1 MSFPINNPPH
11 PTPYYR
17 SRKQSPPQYGR
28 AGRYVKQI
36 SGYRAFIPA
45 ELPPDPSIT
54 LNDPELIA
62 LLSNADR
69 ALGRLDGATGT
80 LPNADLFVFMYLRKE
95 AVLSSQ
101 IEGTQASLVDVL
113 EFEAHV
119 MDPNGPGDVQEVLNY
134 LTAMSYGISRLKEL
148 PLSLR
153 LIREIHERLLSGVRG
168 SERTPGEFRT
178 SQNWIGPAGCT
189 LTNASF
195 VPPPPEEMK
204 TALGQLERFLHNAS
218 FMPTLVKVGIAHA
231 QFETLHPF
239 LDGNGR
245 VGRLLIT
252 FLLCEKQV
260 LQRPLLYLSHY
271 FKQNR
276 SEYYDRL
283 QAVRDEGDWE
293 SWLKFFLRGVAEVA
307 TEATD
312 LARTIVQLREAH
324 REVVRRTLGKS
335 AARGLQLLESLYEKP
350 VVSVKSV
357 TELVGISFPNAN
369 LLIDRLTKLEILQ
382 ETSGNRRNRVFAYQP
397 YLKLFN

>member
-1 MSFPINNPPH
+1 MNP
-11 PTPYYR
+11 
-17 SRKQSPPQYGR
+17 
-28 AGRYVKQI
+28 
-36 SGYRAFIPA
+36 
-45 ELPPDPSIT
+45 D
-54 LNDPELIA
+54 
-62 LLSNADR
+62 
-69 ALGRLDGATGT
+69 
-80 LPNADLFVFMYLRKE
+80 
-95 AVLSSQ
+95 
-101 IEGTQASLVDVL
+101 
-113 EFEAHV
+113 
-119 MDPNGPGDVQEVLNY
+119 GPGDAQEVLHY
-134 LTAMSYGISRLKEL
+134 LTAMSYGITRLKEL

-168 SERTPGEFRT
+168 SERTPGDLRS

-189 LTNASF
+189 LMNASF

-204 TALGQLERFLHNAS
+204 TALGQLEGFLHSAR
-218 FMPTLVKVGIAHA
+218 FMPTLVKVGIAHS

-276 SEYYDRL
+276 SEYYDRP

-307 TEATD
+307 DEATD
-312 LARTIVQLREAH
+312 LARSIVQLREEH

-369 LLIDRLTKLEILQ
+369 LLIDRLAKLEILQ

-397 YLKLFN
+397 YLTLFN